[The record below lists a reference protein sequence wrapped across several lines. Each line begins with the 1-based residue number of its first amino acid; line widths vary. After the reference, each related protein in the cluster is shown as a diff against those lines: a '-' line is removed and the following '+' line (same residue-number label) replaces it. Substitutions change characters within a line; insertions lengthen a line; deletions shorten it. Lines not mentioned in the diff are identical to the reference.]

1 MQVLN
6 EAFVDHIKVHDMQIL
21 PYQPEDGSFG
31 IHFSLSGDNKINDW
45 LPGELDLR
53 RFTRTARKII
63 SEKGLFLFLLFS
75 WRRLAYSALDCTT
88 IKYCIKMIS
97 AETYS
102 VKSRIDKMLRI
113 TNGGHERVPSER

>member
-63 SEKGLFLFLLFS
+63 SEKGLFYFFAVLVNMTSLFGLRF
-75 WRRLAYSALDCTT
+75 YNY
-88 IKYCIKMIS
+88 K
-97 AETYS
+97 
-102 VKSRIDKMLRI
+102 ID
-113 TNGGHERVPSER
+113 